1 MAHLRAWIVCLGLIP
16 LVFAC
21 SQPPPEAGFQM
32 PERIVD
38 LSPVITPGSPLE
50 WWGHATLSG
59 FGFPDSTAF
68 TDFVTDMPPLYFKN
82 TLVSLM
88 DHVGPHAD
96 SPGHAIKGGREIQ
109 DVPLEKFFGPAVVFD
124 FRDRADDEPLEVA
137 DFQGAEIK
145 PGDIIIAVVS
155 YVPPEGPDD
164 LPSYPYLSGE
174 AARYLA
180 EIPIRAFATDMPSLG
195 SFRRYGPLMEES
207 LEPEHVA
214 PEHQAFLGQGIP
226 IIEGLVNAE
235 ELIGEDDV
243 VFVGF
248 PLRLENVTGGL
259 MRAAA
264 LVY

>member
-1 MAHLRAWIVCLGLIP
+1 MAHLRRGIVFLAVSGLT
-16 LVFAC
+16 LSCA
-21 SQPPPEAGFQM
+21 QPPTEVGFQP

-38 LSPVITPGSPLE
+38 LSPVITPGAPLE

-59 FGFPDSTAF
+59 FGFPDSTEF
-68 TDFVTDMPPLYFKN
+68 EDFVTDAPPLYFKN
-82 TLVSLM
+82 TMVSLM

-96 SPGHAIKGGREIQ
+96 SPGHAIRGGMEIQ
-109 DVPLEKFFGPAVVFD
+109 DMPLEKFFGPAVVLD
-124 FRDRADDEPLEVA
+124 FTDRTDDEALEIS
-137 DFQGAEIK
+137 DFQNAGIE
-145 PGDIIIAVVS
+145 PGDIVIAVVS
-155 YVPPEGPDD
+155 YDPPQGPDG

-180 EIPIRAFATDMPSLG
+180 GIPIRAFATDMPSLG
-195 SFRRYGPLMEES
+195 SFRLYGALMEES

-214 PEHQAFLGQGIP
+214 PEHIAFLSQEIP

-235 ELIGEDDV
+235 QLIGEDQV

-259 MRAAA
+259 IRAAA

>member
-1 MAHLRAWIVCLGLIP
+1 MAQLRRGVVCLALSV
-16 LVFAC
+16 LVLSC
-21 SQPPPEAGFQM
+21 SQSSEEVGFQP

-38 LSPVITPGSPLE
+38 LSPVITPGAPVE

-59 FGFPDSTAF
+59 FGFPDSTEFA
-68 TDFVTDMPPLYFKN
+68 DFLTDMPPLYFKN
-82 TLVSLM
+82 TIVSLM

-96 SPGHAIKGGREIQ
+96 SPGHAIKGAREIQ
-109 DVPLEKFFGPAVVFD
+109 DVPLEKFFGPAVVLD
-124 FRDRADDEPLEVA
+124 FRDRADDEALEVS
-137 DFQGAEIK
+137 DFQNAEIE
-145 PGDIIIAVVS
+145 PGDIVIAVVS
-155 YVPPEGPDD
+155 YDPPKGPDG

-180 EIPIRAFATDMPSLG
+180 GIPIRAFATDMPSLG
-195 SFRRYGPLMEES
+195 SFRRYGTLMEES

-214 PEHQAFLGQGIP
+214 PEHIAFLSQEIP
-226 IIEGLVNAE
+226 IIEGLVNVE
-235 ELIGEDDV
+235 QLIGEEQV

>member
-1 MAHLRAWIVCLGLIP
+1 MKHLCTGFVVVVISALALS
-16 LVFAC
+16 C
-21 SQPPPEAGFQM
+21 SQPPVQVGFQM

-38 LSPVITPGSPLE
+38 LSPVIDEGSPME

-59 FGFPDSTAF
+59 FAFPDSTEF
-68 TDFVTDMPPLYFKN
+68 TDFITDTPPLYFKN

-96 SPGHAIKGGREIQ
+96 SPGHTIKGGREIHE
-109 DVPLEKFFGPAVVFD
+109 VPLEKFFGPAVVLD
-124 FRDRADDEPLEVA
+124 FTDRPDDEPLEVG
-137 DFQGAEIK
+137 DFENAGIQ
-145 PGDIIIAVVS
+145 PGDIVIAVVT
-155 YVPPEGPDD
+155 YEPPQGPEDQ
-164 LPSYPYLSGE
+164 PSYPFLSGE

-180 EIPIRAFATDMPSLG
+180 GIPIKAFATDMPSLG

-214 PEHQAFLGQGIP
+214 PEHIAFLSQGIP
-226 IIEGLVNAE
+226 IIENLVNAE
-235 ELIGEDDV
+235 ELIGEETV

-248 PLRLENVTGGL
+248 PLKLKDVTGGL

-264 LVY
+264 LIY